1 MRHGSPQTTDLVA
14 NIRQNVHHHQRP
26 VASVSI
32 VCIFN
37 KIHFLNTSAA
47 ALPATAAIHDQTP
60 GGNPQP
66 PRCGSL
72 TPSSCINK
80 MESLKSVS
88 YFKHRARLQ
97 MISMFSQLPAF
108 EVHDTGGPSTP
119 RSLNPR
125 VLVERC
131 PLGSGPSSRSGM
143 PGHGSSWGNPNA
155 PTNLQVPTVHIIHT
169 ISIPQESGKSWG

>member
-1 MRHGSPQTTDLVA
+1 MEAPKPPIWIDLVA
-14 NIRQNVHHHQRP
+14 NIRQNVHQRP

-80 MESLKSVS
+80 MESLKGMV

-97 MISMFSQLPAF
+97 MISMFGQLPAF
-108 EVHDTGGPSTP
+108 ELHDTAGPSTP
-119 RSLNPR
+119 RSLTLLNSQHHRHTESPR
-125 VLVERC
+125 PCGAL
-131 PLGSGPSSRSGM
+131 PLRQRPIQQV
-143 PGHGSSWGNPNA
+143 GHAWPWKFMG
-155 PTNLQVPTVHIIHT
+155 
-169 ISIPQESGKSWG
+169 